1 LNPKQRRRSPS
12 VADLRDQLDR
22 RTRELSES
30 LEQQIASADVLKIIS
45 RSTFNL
51 QSVLETLV
59 RSAARLCKAD
69 IVNIWRPNGP
79 TYYLGATLRCPQF
92 VRIAQVLRLPVRQ
105 RRQPCFG
112 FNSDRRLSARARAIV
127 QGGHRT
133 LDHSLL
139 NATLHRLM
147 MQTKRL
153 GHREKRR
160 ILPITQQYPR
170 PFDPTRRFG
179 SRLRHR
185 PQLLYVRLS
194 ERQFNRPPPRRHSIQ
209 SFVSRPRSHI

>member
-1 LNPKQRRRSPS
+1 MSDIGAQAYFDSIDWDLAREAVNTSRHRTLNLKQRRRSPS

-30 LEQQIASADVLKIIS
+30 LEQQ
-45 RSTFNL
+45 T
-51 QSVLETLV
+51 
-59 RSAARLCKAD
+59 
-69 IVNIWRPNGP
+69 
-79 TYYLGATLRCPQF
+79 
-92 VRIAQVLRLPVRQ
+92 
-105 RRQPCFG
+105 
-112 FNSDRRLSARARAIV
+112 
-127 QGGHRT
+127 
-133 LDHSLL
+133 
-139 NATLHRLM
+139 
-147 MQTKRL
+147 
-153 GHREKRR
+153 
-160 ILPITQQYPR
+160 TQQYPR